1 MITTQQKIYRH
12 LMVRYKQRY
21 GKDKHGLNA
30 SVPAKV
36 LCKITGLQERAL
48 RYAVSS
54 MIARGYNIGSSN
66 RNNYFLVFSLA
77 DEMEAVKPEEKRIRT
92 IAKRIRMIRRNRMHK
107 MSRKLV

>member
-1 MITTQQKIYRH
+1 MITTAQKIYRF
-12 LMVRYKQRY
+12 MMARY
-21 GKDKHGLNA
+21 DKKGNGRFCPVSA
-30 SVPAKV
+30 RR

-77 DEMEAVKPEEKRIRT
+77 DEMEAVRPEEKRMRT